1 MEKVTTRMNNFYNEK
16 VILPSEK
23 VQDIRDKK
31 RKNIDRLKDGIK
43 QYNEKNEKSY
53 KLYDSVEQ
61 GSIAMSTAINPEYDD
76 FDIDVAIIFEKSNIP
91 NNTDDVKDLI
101 IEFLKPYN
109 YLFKKNPTKKK
120 NCIRIEYQDDYHI
133 DFAIYRTE
141 NEYYE
146 HCGESW
152 TERNPRS
159 ITNWFYEKNHLYD
172 NKLRKI
178 TRLIKYF
185 AKTRKE
191 WNICGGL
198 IITVLVEEQ
207 LSNIDI
213 NISLDKLLLDVINK
227 LIDRINYNK
236 SVCNP
241 VNDQELITSDEHKE
255 KLNNLSEK
263 LNMFVEKLNTAYK
276 NENID
281 EIYNAW
287 NSFFKTDYFNN
298 ESKETRNVC
307 EDNEMFIGN
316 LYPFAICPVKL
327 ELKCQRYVSKDN
339 FNKSTQINCFDDQ
352 PFSLIQNKD
361 EQICFTIETNIS
373 KPYTVLWKV
382 KNNGSKAIEKNMLR
396 GDLHYGNHLHSYEDD
411 INSDRRFE
419 KINFEGNHYVECY
432 LIKDNECVA
441 VKRFNVK
448 II

>member
-1 MEKVTTRMNNFYNEK
+1 MEKVTTRMNYFYNEK
-16 VILPSEK
+16 VILPSENI
-23 VQDIRDKK
+23 QDIRDKK
-31 RKNIDRLKDGIK
+31 RKNIDRLKDGIN
-43 QYNEKNEKSY
+43 QYNEENEKSY

-61 GSIAMSTAINPEYDD
+61 GSVAMSTAINPEYDD

-91 NNTDDVKDLI
+91 DNTEDVKDLV

-120 NCIRIEYQDDYHI
+120 NCIRIEYQEDYHI
-133 DFAIYRTE
+133 DFAIYRKE

-159 ITNWFYEKNHLYD
+159 ITNWFYEKNLLYD

-178 TRLIKYF
+178 TRFIKYF

-207 LSNIDI
+207 LSNTDI
-213 NISLDKLLLDVINK
+213 NIGLDKLLLDVINK
-227 LIDRINYNK
+227 LIDRIKYNK

-241 VNDQELITSDEHKE
+241 VNGQELITTEEHKE

-263 LNMFVEKLNTAYK
+263 LMMFVEKLNAVYK

-298 ESKETRNVC
+298 ESVESRNVC

-316 LYPFAICPVKL
+316 LYPFAIGSVKL

-339 FNKSTQINCFDDQ
+339 FNRYTQINCFDDK
-352 PFSLIQNKD
+352 PFSLKENKD
-361 EQICFTIETNIS
+361 EQICFSIETNIS
-373 KPYTVLWKV
+373 KPYTVLWKI
-382 KNNGSKAIEKNMLR
+382 KNNGSKATEKNMLR
-396 GDLHYGNHLHSYEDD
+396 GDLHYGNRLHNYEDD
-411 INSDRRFE
+411 INSDCRFE
-419 KINFEGNHYVECY
+419 NINFEGNHYVECY

-441 VKRFNVK
+441 IKRFNVK
-448 II
+448 IV